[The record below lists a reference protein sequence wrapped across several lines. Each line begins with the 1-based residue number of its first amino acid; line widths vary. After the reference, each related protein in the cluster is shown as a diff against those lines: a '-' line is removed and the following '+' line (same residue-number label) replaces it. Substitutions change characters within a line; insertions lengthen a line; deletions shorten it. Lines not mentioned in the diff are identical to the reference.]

1 MDGGALN
8 HALKRG
14 GGNRLGAFDVGDQIA
29 QLFVDEID
37 ERAAQFFGVDATRLH
52 HAGCVGFVDQRQQKM
67 FQCCELMASRVGK
80 GQRGMNC
87 LLKCV

>member
-1 MDGGALN
+1 MSVT
-8 HALKRG
+8 
-14 GGNRLGAFDVGDQIA
+14 RL
-29 QLFVDEID
+29 LSSSSMKST

-67 FQCCELMASRVGK
+67 FQCCKLMATCVGK